1 MIYKLF
7 FGTASNKCEDI
18 NGDFGTSDLYF
29 MNRNWV
35 LIFSFFLIYP
45 VFIIVSH
52 EDVLTSLFLTLIN
65 ILWLLLIGIREKA
78 GPSDNRL
85 KITIVSVFIVLT
97 FIVSLFSIYTYKSAG
112 VEYFYFCLLFALP
125 YFMQYRQDAF
135 SMIITAFIII
145 ICCIVFLH
153 FDFDFL
159 PRSRFLENKD
169 FKIIRIWNILFII
182 ISFLMGIAFV
192 RQKDELINGLM
203 NDRKVKDSTI
213 RDLVKTN
220 NELMKQKILINDLS
234 EENIQ
239 EIFTLA
245 ENNSPLFF
253 EKFQLLF
260 PHFIPEIL
268 NINSDMIHSEL
279 YFCALMKLDFD
290 TKRIAQCT
298 NVSTR
303 AVESK
308 KYRIRKKLGIPSEIS
323 INSFLIKI

>member
-18 NGDFGTSDLYF
+18 NGDFETSDLNF

-125 YFMQYRQDAF
+125 FFMQYRQDAF

-145 ICCIVFLH
+145 ISCIVFLH

-182 ISFLMGIAFV
+182 LSFLMGIAFV